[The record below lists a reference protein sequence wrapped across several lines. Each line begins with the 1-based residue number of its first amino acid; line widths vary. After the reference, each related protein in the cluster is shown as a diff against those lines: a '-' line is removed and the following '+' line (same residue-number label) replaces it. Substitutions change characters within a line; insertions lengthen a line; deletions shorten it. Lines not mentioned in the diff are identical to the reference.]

1 MMLAWE
7 LEMALGHL
15 VELVWRWKSLLVYFG
30 AGLITL
36 SILIMIGLLGHTG
49 AMRAVAPVGTWFVLA
64 ALLAP
69 IGYVLQDVVADAMT
83 VEAVP
88 RFDDDGHP
96 IGAAGRKPMHT
107 TMQTLGRVAIIGGS
121 VAVSVLNIFL
131 LRG

>member
-36 SILIMIGLLGHTG
+36 SVLIMIGLLGHTG
-49 AMRAVAPVGTWFVLA
+49 AMHAVAPVETWFVLA

-83 VEAVP
+83 VEAVA
-88 RFDDDGHP
+88 RFHEDRPPLGH
-96 IGAAGRKPMHT
+96 AARQPLRT
-107 TMQTLGRVAIIGGS
+107 TMQNPG
-121 VAVSVLNIFL
+121 
-131 LRG
+131 